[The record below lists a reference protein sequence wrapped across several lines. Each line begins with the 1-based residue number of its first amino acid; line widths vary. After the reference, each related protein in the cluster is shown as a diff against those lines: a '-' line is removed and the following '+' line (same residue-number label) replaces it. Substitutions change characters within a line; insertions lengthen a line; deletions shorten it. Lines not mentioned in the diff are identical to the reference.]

1 MKKFDQWMSDYSV
14 SHQNTTN
21 KLIHNICVPVIFFA
35 VVAFLWKLSIFLFFP
50 VALGAIAFY
59 YTMGKK
65 VAILGAVMIGLC
77 LLLQLVLGFG
87 YIMLIIL
94 FAAAWAGQFYG
105 HKIEGQKPSFL
116 EDLLFL
122 FVGPLWV
129 AYPLLQKAGFT
140 VED

>member
-1 MKKFDQWMSDYSV
+1 MKTFDQWMSDYSV
-14 SHQNTTN
+14 SHQNPTN
-21 KLIHNICVPVIFFA
+21 KLIHNICVPVIFFT
-35 VVAFLWKLSIFLFFP
+35 VVALLWKLSIFLFIP

-65 VAILGAVMIGLC
+65 VAVLGAVMIGLC
-77 LLLQLVLGFG
+77 LVLQFALGFG
-87 YIMLIIL
+87 YIMLILL

-129 AYPLLQKAGFT
+129 SYPLLQKAGFT
-140 VED
+140 AKD